1 MLWTALVCVT
11 PPALC
16 GADPRPECPGA
27 TAWEEAHP
35 DQSAQ
40 AIAERDKAR
49 TLSDPQLLA
58 ELQRRVDS
66 DQAARRG
73 LLHAPQDARATGL
86 VQQMDAQNIAW
97 LRRALEKG
105 FPTAAQVGE
114 PGVHLTW
121 ILLQHADSAPQ
132 LQQQWLP
139 TLVARYQSHE
149 LPANDLARYVDR
161 LLRAAKKP
169 QRFGTQFDW
178 QSGTFS
184 LPERQILEE
193 IEANR
198 RQLGLMP
205 LEDYACKMIRVAR
218 EAASGD

>member
-1 MLWTALVCVT
+1 
-11 PPALC
+11 
-16 GADPRPECPGA
+16 
-27 TAWEEAHP
+27 
-35 DQSAQ
+35 
-40 AIAERDKAR
+40 
-49 TLSDPQLLA
+49 
-58 ELQRRVDS
+58 
-66 DQAARRG
+66 
-73 LLHAPQDARATGL
+73 
-86 VQQMDAQNIAW
+86 
-97 LRRALEKG
+97 
-105 FPTAAQVGE
+105 
-114 PGVHLTW
+114 
-121 ILLQHADSAPQ
+121 
-132 LQQQWLP
+132 
-139 TLVARYQSHE
+139 
-149 LPANDLARYVDR
+149 VDR